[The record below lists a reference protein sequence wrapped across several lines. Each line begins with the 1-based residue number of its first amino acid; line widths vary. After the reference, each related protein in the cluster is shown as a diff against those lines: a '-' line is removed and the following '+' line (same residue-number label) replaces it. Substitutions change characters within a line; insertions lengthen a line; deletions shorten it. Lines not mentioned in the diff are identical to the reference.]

1 MPQLAVTALGPD
13 RPGVVA
19 RLSGL
24 LAEARADVGDVMATV
39 LSGHAVI
46 AMLVD
51 APEAVDP
58 QVLEQ
63 DLTAETADLALAVSV
78 RTPPPG
84 SPSPPA
90 THVLCVH
97 APDRLGLVR
106 DVTAFLA
113 DRGINV
119 TDLAARPVRGQE
131 PVYALQL
138 EIAAGQ
144 PGDADELLSALRS
157 QVHDVT
163 AHVEPLDVATF

>member
-1 MPQLAVTALGPD
+1 MPQLAVTAVGPD
-13 RPGVVA
+13 RPGVLA

-24 LAEARADVGDVMATV
+24 LAEARADVADAMTTV
-39 LSGHAVI
+39 LSGHAVV

-58 QVLEQ
+58 QVLER
-63 DLTAETADLALAVSV
+63 DLAAETADLALAVSV
-78 RTPPPG
+78 RAPAPS

-90 THVLCVH
+90 THVLRVH
-97 APDRLGLVR
+97 ARDRPGLVR

-113 DRGINV
+113 ERGINV
-119 TDLAARPVRGQE
+119 TDMAARPVRGQE

-138 EIAAGQ
+138 EMAAGQ
-144 PGDADELLSALRS
+144 PGDADELVSALRS